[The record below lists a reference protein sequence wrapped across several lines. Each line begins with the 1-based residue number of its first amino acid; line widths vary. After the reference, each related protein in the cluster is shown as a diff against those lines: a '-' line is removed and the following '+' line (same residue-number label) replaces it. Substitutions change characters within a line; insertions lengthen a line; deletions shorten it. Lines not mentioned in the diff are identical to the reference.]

1 MRRPDRPERIGRNEL
16 GSLRDRLDALPANHP
31 SSPGFAADAAS
42 VGVSEREE
50 AVGEHDRPE
59 QEWGGRDQDRS
70 GAGSVDQ
77 SARAFLPAELAI
89 AEVLADRGAVVVAL
103 AEDSS
108 VRRRQPDALVDGRVT
123 EFKSLS
129 RGATDATVKNQ
140 LRTAKGQAPNVVI
153 DARGSGL
160 AEDSAA
166 LGLRR
171 FLGSP
176 WAEGRY
182 ASILVL
188 GDEYMIETASLGESR
203 DE

>member
-1 MRRPDRPERIGRNEL
+1 M
-16 GSLRDRLDALPANHP
+16 
-31 SSPGFAADAAS
+31 
-42 VGVSEREE
+42 
-50 AVGEHDRPE
+50 
-59 QEWGGRDQDRS
+59 
-70 GAGSVDQ
+70 
-77 SARAFLPAELAI
+77 
-89 AEVLADRGAVVVAL
+89 VVAL
-103 AEDSS
+103 AEDHSLP
-108 VRRRQPDALVDGRVT
+108 RRQPDALVDGRVT

-140 LRTAKGQAPNVVI
+140 LRSAQGQAPNVVI

-160 AEDSAA
+160 VEDSAA

-188 GDEYMIETASLGESR
+188 GDKYMIETASPGEPR
-203 DE
+203 HE